1 MMQAAICNTSVER
14 YFSEL
19 NARMADLSAADR
31 DEFLRE
37 LRAHVLDRLQQVA
50 EPTDEQCRAVLAALG
65 TPEEIARQY
74 RLEMILNRAAK
85 SRSPLVLLRSTLRLA
100 LTGVQGFMVFIVA
113 MVGYLMGVSF
123 SLCALLKPFFPQ
135 NVGFYISRHGLNL
148 AQFPDQYGHEVLAP
162 WFIPICLALGLLTIH
177 GTTVL
182 LKFLIRHFRK
192 LKQRI

>member
-1 MMQAAICNTSVER
+1 MQAAICNSNVER

-19 NARMADLSAADR
+19 SAQMADLSATDR

-74 RLEMILNRAAK
+74 RLEMILNRAAR
-85 SRSPLVLLRSTLRLA
+85 SRSPLVLLRSALRLA

-113 MVGYLMGVSF
+113 MVGYLIGVSF
-123 SLCALLKPFFPQ
+123 SLCALLKPFFP
-135 NVGFYISRHGLNL
+135 NNIGFYVSRHGLNL

-162 WFIPICLALGLLTIH
+162 WFIPICLAVGLLVIH
-177 GTTVL
+177 ATTLL
-182 LKFLIRHFRK
+182 LKFLIGHFRR
-192 LKQRI
+192 LKERI

>member
-1 MMQAAICNTSVER
+1 MQAAICNTNVER

-19 NARMADLSAADR
+19 NARMADLSAGER
-31 DEFLRE
+31 EEFVRE

-50 EPTDEQCRAVLAALG
+50 EPTDDQCRAVLAALG

-85 SRSPLVLLRSTLRLA
+85 SRSPLVLLRGTLRWA

-113 MVGYLMGVSF
+113 IVGYMTAVSF
-123 SLCALLKPFFPQ
+123 YACALMKPFFPD
-135 NVGFYISRHGLNL
+135 NVGFYVSRHGLNL
-148 AQFPDQYGHEVLAP
+148 AQFPNQYGHEVLQS
-162 WFIPICLALGLLTIH
+162 WFIPITLVVGLLLMQ
-177 GTTVL
+177 GTTML

-192 LKQRI
+192 LKQKI

>member
-1 MMQAAICNTSVER
+1 MQAAICNSNVER

-19 NARMADLSAADR
+19 RARMTDLSAADR

-50 EPTDEQCRAVLAALG
+50 EPTDDQCRTVLAALG

-74 RLEMILNRAAK
+74 RLEMILNRAAR
-85 SRSPLVLLRSTLRLA
+85 SRSPLVLLRSAVRLA

-123 SLCALLKPFFPQ
+123 SLCALLKPFFPR
-135 NVGFYISRHGLNL
+135 NVGFYVSNHGLNL
-148 AQFPDQYGHEVLAP
+148 AQFPDQYGHEILQP
-162 WFIPICLALGLLTIH
+162 WFIPICLAAGLLVIH
-177 GTTVL
+177 GTTLL
-182 LKFLIRHFRK
+182 LKFLIGHFRR
-192 LKQRI
+192 LKERI

>member
-1 MMQAAICNTSVER
+1 MQAVICNTNVER

-19 NARMADLSAADR
+19 NARMADLSAGER
-31 DEFLRE
+31 EEFVRE

-50 EPTDEQCRAVLAALG
+50 EPTDDQCRAVLAALG

-85 SRSPLVLLRSTLRLA
+85 SKSPLVLLRGTLRWA

-113 MVGYLMGVSF
+113 MVGYITALSF
-123 SLCALLKPFFPQ
+123 YACALMKPFFPD
-135 NVGFYISRHGLNL
+135 NVGFYVSRHGLNL
-148 AQFPDQYGHEVLAP
+148 AQFPNQYGHEVLQT
-162 WFIPICLALGLLTIH
+162 WFIPITLVLGLLLMQ
-177 GTTVL
+177 GTTML

>member
-1 MMQAAICNTSVER
+1 MQAAICNTSIER

-19 NARMADLSAADR
+19 NARMADLSAGER
-31 DEFLRE
+31 EEFVRE

-50 EPTDEQCRAVLAALG
+50 EPTDGQCQAVLAALG

-85 SRSPLVLLRSTLRLA
+85 SRSPLVLLRGTLRWA

-113 MVGYLMGVSF
+113 IVGYMTSVSF
-123 SLCALLKPFFPQ
+123 YACALMKSFFPD
-135 NVGFYISRHGLNL
+135 NVGFYVSKHGLNL
-148 AQFPDQYGHEVLAP
+148 AQFPHQYGHEVLQT
-162 WFIPICLALGLLTIH
+162 WFIPITLVLGLLLMQ
-177 GTTVL
+177 GTTML
-182 LKFLIRHFRK
+182 LKFLIWHFRK